1 MSRAGRAIG
10 RAAIALS
17 LAMTLSIVLATDV
30 TILMLAGDSP
40 AGVLIALP
48 VMNLGSVLLALVGG
62 IIEWRRPGH
71 RIGRL
76 LLLGGPL
83 YAALAAGW
91 TTAELVE
98 PYVDRDLYLALNW
111 AGLLLSYP
119 GVALIV
125 GWLPLLF
132 PSGTLPGPRWR
143 LPAAVLVVL
152 PSIGT
157 LAWAVRPGPLVEGV
171 DADNPFG
178 VAGWPTWLQ
187 PFIDLIPLALPAL
200 LLLAAAGLVVR
211 YRRGRSVERLQ
222 IRWFLASTAL
232 ALIGFAGVLVEQ
244 AIRADDGILVSV
256 VVAYAGILAMPVAI
270 GIAVLRYRLFEIDR
284 IISRTIGWAIVTGI
298 LLAVFVGLVVG
309 LQGILGGVTQ
319 GSTLAVAASTLV
331 AFALFQPVRR
341 RVQQGVDRRF
351 DRARYSGERLAQAFG
366 GQLRDEVDLAAIAR
380 SLVTT
385 THQAVRPAGAAVW
398 LRNGSPTG
406 TTEVS

>member
-1 MSRAGRAIG
+1 MSGAGRAIG
-10 RAAIALS
+10 LAAIVVS
-17 LAMTLSIVLATDV
+17 LAVTLSIVVATDV

-40 AGVLIALP
+40 LAFLIALP
-48 VMNLGSVLLALVGG
+48 VMNLGSVLLAVVGG

-98 PYVDRDLYLALNW
+98 PYVDRELYLTLNW

-119 GVALIV
+119 GMALIA

-143 LPAAVLVVL
+143 LPAAALVVL

-157 LAWAVRPGPLVEGV
+157 VAWAVRPGPLVDGV
-171 DADNPFG
+171 DSDNPFG

-187 PFIDLIPLALPAL
+187 PFIDLIPLALLAL

-222 IRWFLASTAL
+222 IRWFLASTSL
-232 ALIGFAGVLVEQ
+232 ALIGFVAVAVEQ
-244 AIRADDGILVSV
+244 EIRTDDGILVSV
-256 VVAYAGILAMPVAI
+256 VAAYAGILAMPVAI

-284 IISRTIGWAIVTGI
+284 IISRTIGWAVLST
-298 LLAVFVGLVVG
+298 LLVGVLATTIVG
-309 LQGILGGVTQ
+309 LQALLAPFTN
-319 GSTLAVAASTLV
+319 SDTLAVAASTLL
-331 AFALFQPVRR
+331 AAALFQPLRR
-341 RVQQGVDRRF
+341 RVQDAVDRRF
-351 DRARYSGERLAQAFG
+351 NRARVDAQRAIDGFAAR
-366 GQLRDEVDLAAIAR
+366 LRDDPDLGSVKRRLLVAA
-380 SLVTT
+380 SG
-385 THQAVRPAGAAVW
+385 AVQPNGAALW
-398 LRNGSPTG
+398 IRGG
-406 TTEVS
+406 GRDG

>member
-1 MSRAGRAIG
+1 MSPTGRAIG
-10 RAAIALS
+10 RAAIVVS
-17 LAMTLSIVLATDV
+17 LAVTLSIVVATDV

-40 AGVLIALP
+40 LAFLIALP
-48 VMNLGSVLLALVGG
+48 VMNLGSVLLAVVGG

-98 PYVDRDLYLALNW
+98 PYVDRELYLTLNW

-119 GVALIV
+119 GMALIV

-143 LPAAVLVVL
+143 LPAAALVVL

-171 DADNPFG
+171 DSDNPFG

-187 PFIDLIPLALPAL
+187 PFIDLIPLALLAL

-222 IRWFLASTAL
+222 IRWFLASTSL
-232 ALIGFAGVLVEQ
+232 ALIGFAAVAVEQ
-244 AIRADDGILVSV
+244 EIRTDDGILVSV
-256 VVAYAGILAMPVAI
+256 VAAYAGILAMPVAI
-270 GIAVLRYRLFEIDR
+270 GVAVLRYRLFEIDR
-284 IISRTIGWAIVTGI
+284 IISRTIGWAVLST
-298 LLAVFVGLVVG
+298 LLVGVLATTIVG
-309 LQGILGGVTQ
+309 LQALLSPFTN
-319 GSTLAVAASTLV
+319 SDTLAVAASTLL
-331 AFALFQPVRR
+331 AAALFQPLRR
-341 RVQQGVDRRF
+341 RVQDAVDRRF
-351 DRARYSGERLAQAFG
+351 NRARVDAQRAIDGFTAR
-366 GQLRDEVDLAAIAR
+366 LRDDPDLGSVKRRLLVAA
-380 SLVTT
+380 SG
-385 THQAVRPAGAAVW
+385 AVQPNGAALW
-398 LRNGSPTG
+398 IRGG
-406 TTEVS
+406 GRDG

>member
-10 RAAIALS
+10 GASIALS
-17 LAMTLSIVLATDV
+17 LGLTLSIVLATDV
-30 TILMLAGDSP
+30 VIVQLAGDSP
-40 AGVLIALP
+40 PAMVIALP

-76 LLLGGPL
+76 MLLGGPL

-98 PYVDRDLYLALNW
+98 PYVDHDLYLALNW
-111 AGLLLSYP
+111 AGLLLSFP

-132 PSGTLPGPRWR
+132 PSGTLPSPRWR
-143 LPAAVLVVL
+143 LPASLLVVL

-157 LAWAVRPGPLVEGV
+157 VAWAVRPGPLVEGV
-171 DADNPFG
+171 DSDNPFG

-187 PFIDLIPLALPAL
+187 PFIDLIPLALLAL

-222 IRWFLASTAL
+222 IRWFLAATSL
-232 ALIGFAGVLVEQ
+232 ALIGFAGVIVEL
-244 AIRADDGILVSV
+244 AIRADDGILVSM

-284 IISRTIGWAIVTGI
+284 IISRTVGWAVVS
-298 LLAVFVGLVVG
+298 AVLVGVFAATIVG
-309 LQGILGGVTQ
+309 LQAILAPFTNND
-319 GSTLAVAASTLV
+319 TLAVAASTLV
-331 AFALFQPVRR
+331 AAVVFQPLRR
-341 RVQQGVDRRF
+341 RVQDVVDRRF
-351 DRARYSGERLAQAFG
+351 NRAQVDAQRAIDAFAARVREDPDLGSVRRRLLVAASG
-366 GQLRDEVDLAAIAR
+366 
-380 SLVTT
+380 
-385 THQAVRPAGAAVW
+385 AVQPNGAALW
-398 LRNGSPTG
+398 LRGGSPDR
-406 TTEVS
+406 